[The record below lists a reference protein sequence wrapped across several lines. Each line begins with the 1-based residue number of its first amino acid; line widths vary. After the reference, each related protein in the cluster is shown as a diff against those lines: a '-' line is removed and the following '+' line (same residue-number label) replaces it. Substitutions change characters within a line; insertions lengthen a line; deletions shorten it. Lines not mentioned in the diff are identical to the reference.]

1 MSPRRGLDR
10 RGPTS
15 RPKNRI
21 LAALPA
27 AEFARLAPSLRQV
40 TLGSRE
46 VVYDPDRPI
55 GHVYFPENCVVSIVG
70 IMSDG
75 SAVETATVGREGM
88 VGLPVFLGTDR
99 ISAQAFCQVP
109 GEAFRMT
116 ASVFRREIRR
126 GRRLPTLLSR
136 YTQVLIVQI
145 AQSAACN
152 RLHPL
157 RQRCARWLLQ
167 THDRVGADAFPFTHQ
182 FLSQMLGVRRATV
195 TSVTG
200 ELQSEGLIANHYGRI
215 AIRDRRAL
223 EGAAC
228 ECYWIVR
235 RELERLLEGRES
247 PSPLENVRA
256 SKRGKSLAGD
266 GAPLEGTVGRTDADG
281 PGSRASGGTDG

>member
-15 RPKNRI
+15 RPENRI
-21 LAALPA
+21 LAALPK

-40 TLGSRE
+40 ALGSRE

-55 GHVYFPENCVVSIVG
+55 EHVYFPENCVVSIVG

-109 GEAFRMT
+109 GEAFRM
-116 ASVFRREIRR
+116 AAGVFRREIRR

-167 THDRVGADAFPFTHQ
+167 TQDRVGADAFPFTHQ

-195 TSVTG
+195 TSLTG
-200 ELQSEGLIANHYGRI
+200 ELQREGLIANHYGRI
-215 AIRDRRAL
+215 AIQDRQAL

-228 ECYWIVR
+228 ECYWTIR
-235 RELERLLEGRES
+235 HELERLLEGRKS
-247 PSPLENVRA
+247 PSLLTHARL

-266 GAPLEGTVGRTDADG
+266 GVPPDGTGESA
-281 PGSRASGGTDG
+281 GTP